1 MESQK
6 HRLIRYLNDS
16 YASEIGGIESL
27 KDLAAVTTDEQVKQ
41 AVLDHLAQTQSQAE
55 RLVARIQALGGVKSD
70 PKGFINAAIAKG
82 SGFVNMGHDHEDKQ
96 TQDLIKAYAFE
107 HFEVGAYTSLY
118 AYASAIG
125 DYETASLAQ
134 ELRAE
139 EEAAAVRF
147 ERLIPQLAILA
158 LNKTEEFAPAP
169 EKKSTARSLAPWL
182 LVPGA
187 ALAFW
192 GVSRLLQNA
201 QNGDGDVAQNF
212 QTARHPNPEPTMRL
226 TPDITETVVI
236 VDAVEMDDFV
246 PAVTS
251 YDLNSENRPVVAA
264 TSGAEEYRAS
274 SL

>member
-1 MESQK
+1 MENQK

-16 YASEIGGIESL
+16 YASEIGGIEAL

-41 AVLDHLAQTQSQAE
+41 AALDHLAQTQSQAE
-55 RLVARIQALGGVKSD
+55 RLAARIKALGGDKSE
-70 PKGFINAAIAKG
+70 PKGFVNAAIAKG
-82 SGFVNMGHDHEDKQ
+82 SAFVNIGHDREDKQ
-96 TQDLIKAYAFE
+96 TQDLIKAYALE

-147 ERLIPQLAILA
+147 ERLIPQVALLS
-158 LNKTEEFAPAP
+158 LNKTEEFAPAVA
-169 EKKSTARSLAPWL
+169 KKSTARNLAPWL

-201 QNGDGDVAQNF
+201 QNGDNDNNGQNF
-212 QTARHPNPEPTMRL
+212 KTARQPNPEPAMRL
-226 TPDITETVVI
+226 TPDITESVV
-236 VDAVEMDDFV
+236 VVEDVRVISATPD
-246 PAVTS
+246 S
-251 YDLNSENRPVVAA
+251 YDLNAETRPVTAA
-264 TSGAEEYRAS
+264 TSGTS
-274 SL
+274 SEPVNSL